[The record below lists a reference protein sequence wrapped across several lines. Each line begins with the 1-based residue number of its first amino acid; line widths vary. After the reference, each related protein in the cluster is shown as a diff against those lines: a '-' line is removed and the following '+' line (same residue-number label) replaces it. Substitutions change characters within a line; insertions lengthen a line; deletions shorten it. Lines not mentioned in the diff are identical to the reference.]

1 MVGEVLTGWD
11 RAVGAGH
18 AILPRILALLQT
30 IPADFVKTKCN
41 ESLQSELSIYMDTKN
56 E

>member
-11 RAVGAGH
+11 RAIGARH

-30 IPADFVKTKCN
+30 IPADFVEEKTR
-41 ESLQSELSIYMDTKN
+41 EQSE
-56 E
+56 

>member
-30 IPADFVKTKCN
+30 IPAFFVKKKQHATDGYGQN
-41 ESLQSELSIYMDTKN
+41 NLHI
-56 E
+56 